1 MGRGTEEA
9 VTEKPFLERWA
20 GRKAAARQEPP
31 APRPAPPA
39 PDETAHAPI
48 DVDAPRQSAPIT
60 EEELAALPPVETL
73 GAGSDIKDFL
83 RPGVPAALKNA
94 ALRKMWLMTPAIRDH
109 KDVAV
114 DYAWDWNTPGGVPG
128 DGGRLDP
135 EKVAQWVR
143 QIAGLEE
150 PAPRKTRSAT
160 PKADAAAAAEAA
172 HGKPDAATA
181 AGETTHAAKPGDRE
195 RAAAE
200 PAVPPRP
207 RHGGAR
213 PE

>member
-1 MGRGTEEA
+1 MGRRTEEE
-9 VTEKPFLERWA
+9 VTEKPFLKRWA
-20 GRKAAARQEPP
+20 GRKAAARKEQPEVEPP
-31 APRPAPPA
+31 AAAPADNAESDAPPRP
-39 PDETAHAPI
+39 
-48 DVDAPRQSAPIT
+48 RQAAPIT

-83 RPGVPAALKNA
+83 RPGVPVALKNA
-94 ALRKMWLMTPAIRDH
+94 AMRKMWLLTPAIRDH

-135 EKVAQWVR
+135 TKAAQWAR

-150 PAPRKTRSAT
+150 RPPKKPRSPG
-160 PKADAAAAAEAA
+160 PKADAAATPDAPRETAEA
-172 HGKPDAATA
+172 GGDDAAKEEEAKRRDPPGAPSPPA
-181 AGETTHAAKPGDRE
+181 A
-195 RAAAE
+195 
-200 PAVPPRP
+200 RP